1 MVNDYDYDVSSNQF
15 QMAERSRQE
24 EKPEEKKTP
33 EQIEKEEQERKER
46 YMQNPV
52 GALIEELLVSI
63 DD

>member
-1 MVNDYDYDVSSNQF
+1 
-15 QMAERSRQE
+15 MAERSRQE